1 MARMTG
7 FVFQDKYLDRLA
19 KLSDQEVG
27 RLVRAL
33 ATYHATGEE
42 QELKG
47 RECGYYDFIKGDIDE
62 IEQAYQK
69 KCKNMKREQLPPIAP
84 NCPQLPSTADNININ
99 INKKSCNSGNG
110 DNAREELFDV
120 DVDPLIIKV
129 QRELNGLTDTH
140 YDELDGFREEL
151 TDEVVSHAI
160 DIAVANGIRNWSYVY
175 KVLTSYVRDHVRSV
189 GEAKAADEQFR
200 KLKDMPAHNPVRSAG
215 GPKPH
220 VNPFMDMLK
229 AGGMNDAQ

>member
-1 MARMTG
+1 MTNSNETT
-7 FVFQDKYLDRLA
+7 QDKVKD
-19 KLSDQEVG
+19 K
-27 RLVRAL
+27 
-33 ATYHATGEE
+33 
-42 QELKG
+42 
-47 RECGYYDFIKGDIDE
+47 DI
-62 IEQAYQK
+62 Y
-69 KCKNMKREQLPPIAP
+69 
-84 NCPQLPSTADNININ
+84 
-99 INKKSCNSGNG
+99 CNSGNG
-110 DNAREELFDV
+110 DNAREGLFDV

-140 YDELDGFREEL
+140 YDELEGFREEL

-200 KLKDMPAHNPVRSAG
+200 KLKELPANNPVRSAG